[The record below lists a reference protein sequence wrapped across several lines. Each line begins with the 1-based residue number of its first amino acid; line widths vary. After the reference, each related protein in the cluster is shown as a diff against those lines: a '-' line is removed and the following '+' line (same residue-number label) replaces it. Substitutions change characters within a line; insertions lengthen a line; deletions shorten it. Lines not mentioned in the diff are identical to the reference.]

1 MKITDTL
8 KIERHDK
15 YNVVILKLTEGINPK
30 TKEPSSYWKI
40 EGYYTSAKHALQAII
55 SKDLLVDLEQVKTL
69 SAYLEDIKTQ
79 NKLVLDAIERE
90 GVKG

>member
-15 YNVVILKLTEGINPK
+15 FNVVILQLSERVNPK
-30 TKEPSSYWKI
+30 NNAPTSKWKI

-55 SKDLLVDLEQVKTL
+55 SKDLLVDLDQTKTL
-69 SAYLEDIKTQ
+69 SAYIDHIKTQ
-79 NKLVLDAIERE
+79 NKLVLDAIEKV
-90 GVKG
+90 GVN